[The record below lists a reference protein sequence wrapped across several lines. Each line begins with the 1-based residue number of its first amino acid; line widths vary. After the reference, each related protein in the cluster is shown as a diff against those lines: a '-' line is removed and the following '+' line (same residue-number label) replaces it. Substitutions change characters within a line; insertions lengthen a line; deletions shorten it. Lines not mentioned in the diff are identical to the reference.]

1 MNILLT
7 NDDGFD
13 APGLVAAYEAVRGL
27 GKVSV
32 VAPQTERSACSHMIT
47 LRSPITVEARQHDR
61 FGSGFA
67 VDGTPADCVRLAV
80 AELIPEPFDLVL
92 SGINR
97 GANSGVDVFYSGT
110 VAGAREGAILGIKSI
125 AVSQAIRGEFDV
137 DWPAATNVVREI
149 LPDLLAETL
158 PAPGFWSLN
167 LPLPIPSNGLESL
180 RRVPIA
186 VDPTP
191 MTFDRLHAEGDP
203 IMKFGY
209 GAPYWSRHVGEA
221 TDFSTI
227 RDGLISLSAIP
238 LNGRF

>member
-13 APGLVAAYEAVRGL
+13 APGLVAAHQAVCEL
-27 GKVSV
+27 GTVFV
-32 VAPQTERSACSHMIT
+32 VAPRTERSACSHMIT
-47 LRSPITVEARQHDR
+47 LGSPITFEPLQHDR
-61 FGSGFA
+61 FGPGFA

-80 AELIPEPFDLVL
+80 AELIPDPIDLVL

-110 VAGAREGAILGIKSI
+110 VAGAREGAILGIKSV
-125 AVSQAIRGEFDV
+125 AVSQAIRGELDV
-137 DWPAATNVVREI
+137 DWPAATKVVRAI
-149 LPDLLAETL
+149 LPDLLTETL

-180 RRVPIA
+180 CRVPIA

-191 MTFDRLHAEGDP
+191 MTFERMHVDGDP
-203 IMKFGY
+203 IMKFRY

-227 RDGLISLSAIP
+227 RDGLISLTAIP
-238 LNGRF
+238 LNGKF